1 MMGSSPLF
9 LLENFEIVDWR
20 DQRKD
25 SPVFYLQ
32 IIFKMN
38 IRVSLVPFII
48 LIRKIFRYESKIN
61 SIQNSLDCQHVI
73 FIPHE
78 VHLQFTWFSKLH

>member
-20 DQRKD
+20 DQIKN

-32 IIFKMN
+32 IIFLN
-38 IRVSLVPFII
+38 ELHESLSSAFH
-48 LIRKIFRYESKIN
+48 N
-61 SIQNSLDCQHVI
+61 SAKKNFQVLMKD
-73 FIPHE
+73 
-78 VHLQFTWFSKLH
+78 